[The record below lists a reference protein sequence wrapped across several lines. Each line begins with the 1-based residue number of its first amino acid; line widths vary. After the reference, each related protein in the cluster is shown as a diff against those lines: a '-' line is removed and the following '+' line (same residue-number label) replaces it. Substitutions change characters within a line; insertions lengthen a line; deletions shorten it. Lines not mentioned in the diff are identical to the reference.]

1 MLLRVPANCGWQKK
15 YNIMQKKY
23 FAFLI
28 VFLFVA
34 SLIFL
39 HQKILIYVEA
49 YKISKNHRLS
59 NELVDKR
66 DYLIY
71 NLTKETSV
79 QKINQWAEKNNFLP
93 TEKVLAL
100 NLRRAEPAKPTNKVV
115 AMLNDIL
122 GIPTGSSTA
131 LAGEKE

>member
-1 MLLRVPANCGWQKK
+1 MKK
-15 YNIMQKKY
+15 KSFSI
-23 FAFLI
+23 FI
-28 VFLFVA
+28 VFLFIA
-34 SLIFL
+34 SLTFL

-66 DYLIY
+66 DYLVY

-79 QKINQWAEKNNFLP
+79 QKINQWAEKNNFSP

-100 NLRRAEPAKPTNKVV
+100 NLRRAEPAKPANKVM
-115 AMLNDIL
+115 AMFNDLL
-122 GIPTGSSTA
+122 GIPTGSFTA

>member
-1 MLLRVPANCGWQKK
+1 MKK
-15 YNIMQKKY
+15 KT
-23 FAFLI
+23 FAIFI
-28 VFLFVA
+28 VFFFIA
-34 SLIFL
+34 SLTFL

-66 DYLIY
+66 DYLVY

-79 QKINQWAEKNNFLP
+79 QKINQWAEKNNFPP

-100 NLRRAEPAKPTNKVV
+100 NLRRAEPLKPANKVLS
-115 AMLNDIL
+115 MFTDLL
-122 GIPTGSSTA
+122 GITTGSSTA
-131 LAGEKE
+131 LAGENNSQNFFLVCKIK